1 MTPPKL
7 EIPSGEFKASYLSL
21 LEEIRQRGE
30 PFIPFPLKYPAEDFP
45 ALLARLEACA
55 QGSEIAAGFV
65 AHQTYWLV
73 DDAGQVLGASNLRLG
88 LTPALRRE
96 GGHIGYGIRPSA
108 RRRGHA
114 TLILRETL
122 VKAKERGIH
131 RALIT
136 CHKGNLGSA
145 KAILKNGGVLESEE
159 LMPGHTDLMQ
169 WYWIPN

>member
-1 MTPPKL
+1 VNPRLVTP
-7 EIPSGEFKASYLSL
+7 SAAFQGSYLSL

-30 PFIPFPLKYPAEDFP
+30 PFIPFPLKYPADDLP

-55 QGSEIAAGFV
+55 LGSEIAAGFV

-73 DDAGQVLGASNLRLG
+73 DGGDQVLGASNLRLS
-88 LTPALRRE
+88 LTPALRQE

-114 TLILRETL
+114 TLILQETL
-122 VKAKERGIH
+122 QKAKERGIF

-136 CHKGNLGSA
+136 CHKKNLGSA

-159 LMPGHTDLMQ
+159 LLLGHADLLQ
-169 WYWIPN
+169 RYWISI